1 MGAGVYRSPTTRQ
14 GLGMAGWNTTGTLMY
29 ALLGTVAASSAY
41 AYTDAPGSTM
51 DRALRV
57 LSTPQQTTSTVTTV
71 YDPIFKNSFEDPC
84 TEDADSDGLADCVE
98 TNTGTYISA
107 ANTGTDP
114 RNPDTDGDGLLDGE
128 EVNGTA
134 GGLDLPG
141 MGTNPLHK
149 DILIEYDWFDDANG
163 CAQHSHRPTPE
174 ILQGVHDFYAS
185 APIANPD
192 GVTGINVIQ
201 DYGQGGVFTG
211 GNLIVDAGNPTA
223 LVDGPVGY
231 PQYNGYEQANF
242 AMNRHNYFHYVLMA
256 HQYDNQQGSTSSSG
270 SATTPGYQVMVTLA
284 CWAADTSG
292 TGTAYIRNSIVHE
305 LGHNLGLQHGGD
317 EACNYKPNYSSVMN
331 YRYEFVG
338 IDSGCQG
345 TGDGASTLDYSHGDR
360 LTLDEN
366 DLNETA
372 GMCTSAV
379 VPIDWNGDLQY
390 TSGVVADVNNY
401 GLESNE
407 CGGTNTILHDF
418 NDWAGLRIASVV
430 TSFSSGGGTARAN
443 MSVLPAPAS
452 CAPIPSYP
460 R

>member
-1 MGAGVYRSPTTRQ
+1 MGAGVYGSPTTRQ

-51 DRALRV
+51 DRALRA

>member
-1 MGAGVYRSPTTRQ
+1 
-14 GLGMAGWNTTGTLMY
+14 MASWNTTATLMY
-29 ALLGTVAASSAY
+29 LLLGTVAVSAQ
-41 AYTDAPGSTM
+41 ADAPASGLAHN
-51 DRALRV
+51 RAIV
-57 LSTPQQTTSTVTTV
+57 PNTQQSQTVTTV
-71 YDPIFKNSFEDPC
+71 YNPIFKNGFEDPC
-84 TEDADSDGLADCVE
+84 SEDADSDGLPDCVE
-98 TNTGTYISA
+98 TNTGIWVGAT
-107 ANTGTDP
+107 NTGTDP
-114 RNPDTDGDGLLDGE
+114 HKPDTDGDGLLDGE
-128 EVNGTA
+128 EVNGSA

-174 ILQGVHDFYAS
+174 ILQGVHDFFAN

-211 GNLIVDAGNPTA
+211 GNLIVDPANPTA

-231 PQYNGYEQANF
+231 PQYNGYELANF
-242 AMNRHNYFHYVLMA
+242 AANRHNYFHYVLMA

-270 SATTPGYQVMVTLA
+270 SATTPGHEVMVTLA
-284 CWAADTSG
+284 CWAGDTSG
-292 TGTAYIRNSIVHE
+292 TGAGYIRNSIVHE

-338 IDSGCQG
+338 IDSGCSG

-366 DLNETA
+366 NLDETV

-379 VPIDWNGDLQY
+379 VPVDWNGDLQY
-390 TSGVVADVNNY
+390 TSGVVADVNSY
-401 GLESNE
+401 SLEPGE
-407 CGGTNTILHDF
+407 CGGTNAILHDF
-418 NDWAGLRIASVV
+418 NDWANLQLGAVV

-443 MSVLPAPAS
+443 MSALPPPAA
-452 CAPIPSYP
+452 CAPIPGYP